1 MSALAPGVNLAAI
14 YRVGRLKV
22 RPAQRRVLLEGQAV
36 PLGGRAF
43 DLLMVLIARRDRVVD
58 KDELL
63 HLVWPGVVV
72 EENNLTVQVSALR
85 KVFGAAAITTAAGH
99 GYQFTAPLLAGDEPV
114 SGVAVA
120 PHLPSHNLPA
130 QRSSFIGRGVQ
141 IAAVRQ
147 LLDSHRLVTLTGI
160 GGTGKTRLALQVA
173 AQLLPRFAD
182 GVYFAELAPLSD
194 AQFVAQAIA
203 SACKV
208 MAGDSSAGSLRTLTH
223 RLVAALE
230 PRHCLLVV
238 DNCEHLLDACAELI
252 DALLTHCEHL
262 VILATSRE
270 ALALEGEQVLFVP
283 PLGLP
288 PMREGDSG
296 ATTATG
302 DAGEVS
308 DASEP
313 VSEAMQLYAERA
325 RAVSASFRLDSSS
338 RPAVAEICRRLDGI
352 PLAIEFAAARAAHL
366 APAEVAGRLDD
377 RLRLLGGGRR
387 RLPHQQTLA
396 ATLEWSHGLLA
407 EPEQIVFRR
416 LAVFNGGFTL
426 SAAESVCQGGGV
438 TRAEVLDRL
447 ASLVAKSLV
456 VPGNDGRGETRYRL
470 LETLRLYAAEKLTAA
485 GEAEAWRARH
495 RDVWLAWLEAMP
507 MEGLTVDLDTIARVD
522 REIDH
527 LHAAA
532 GACLADNRPE
542 LLARIAIR
550 LMGHVLTGHRYRNM
564 IQLLEQAAQQSGRF
578 SAADRLA
585 LHLALAALHLIANDV
600 TSGLRHVEQ
609 AIEASAG
616 GTDELETAALVF
628 RAFARSI
635 LAAVPGADTTLVELA
650 RRDAS
655 QAVSQAAALTP
666 GWRGFCEIWAAD
678 VELIVGKLDA
688 GTRLAQAA
696 EQSCQASGLARSWPH
711 GSAITKATVGLHLL
725 GRDDAALAS
734 AITGLAHFTSLDA
747 RPAMSDGWTV
757 ELAPALYVGGEFD
770 AAERLLRE
778 GAKAL
783 SRSGVDGAPNQFLIV
798 AAVMEVLRGQPARG
812 AKLLG
817 AARSAG
823 GADQEVMA
831 FRTPTSMQMYL
842 HYLPQVREALGAD
855 AARRLRDEGRSM
867 TLDEAFAYALEGI
880 EAARE

>member
-1 MSALAPGVNLAAI
+1 MAAI
-14 YRVGRLKV
+14 YKIGKLEV
-22 RPAQRRVLLEGQAV
+22 RPAMRRVLLEGQAV

-43 DLLMVLIARRDRVVD
+43 DLLMLLIAQRDRVVG

-63 HLVWPGVVV
+63 QRVWPGVVV

-85 KVFGAAAITTAAGH
+85 KVFGAASITTAAGH
-99 GYQFTAPLLAGDEPV
+99 GYQFTAPLLASDEP
-114 SGVAVA
+114 A
-120 PHLPSHNLPA
+120 PSAMPAEHLPSHNLPA
-130 QRSSFIGRGVQ
+130 QRSSFIGRDVQ

-173 AQLLPRFAD
+173 ARELPRFAD
-182 GVYFAELAPLSD
+182 GVFFADLAPLSD
-194 AQFVAQAIA
+194 GQFVAQAVA

-208 MAGDSSAGSLRTLTH
+208 MAGDSSAGSPRTLTQ
-223 RLVAALE
+223 RLVAALA

-238 DNCEHLLDACAELI
+238 DNCEHLLDACGEMI
-252 DALLTHCEHL
+252 DALLTQCGRL

-283 PLGLP
+283 PLELP
-288 PMREGDSG
+288 PFLIDDSG
-296 ATTATG
+296 AANATG
-302 DAGEVS
+302 VTGTVS
-308 DASEP
+308 DAGTP

-325 RAVSASFRLDSSS
+325 RAVSASFALDDRTRST
-338 RPAVAEICRRLDGI
+338 VAEICRRLDGI
-352 PLAIEFAAARAAHL
+352 PLAIEFAAARVAHL
-366 APAEVAGRLDD
+366 APAEVAARLDD

-407 EPEQIVFRR
+407 EPEQLVFRR
-416 LAVFNGGFTL
+416 LAVFSGGFTL
-426 SAAESVCQGGGV
+426 DAAESVCHGGSV
-438 TRAEVLDRL
+438 TRTEVLDRL

-456 VPGNDGRGETRYRL
+456 VAGPDNRGETRYRL
-470 LETLRLYAAEKLTAA
+470 LETVRLYAAEKLGFA

-507 MEGLTVDLDTIARVD
+507 LENLSIDLDAIALVD

-527 LHAAA
+527 LHTAAA
-532 GACLADNRPE
+532 TCLADGHPE
-542 LLARIAIR
+542 LLARFAIR
-550 LMGHVLTGHRYRNM
+550 LLGHVLTGHRYRNM
-564 IQLLEQAAQQSGRF
+564 IQLLERAAEQAGRF

-585 LHLALAALHLIANDV
+585 MHLALAALHLIANDV
-600 TSGLRHVEQ
+600 TRGLLHVEQ
-609 AIEASAG
+609 AVEASAG
-616 GTDELETAALVF
+616 GTDELATATLVL

-635 LAAVPGADTTLVELA
+635 LAAVPGAEAMLA
-650 RRDAS
+650 DQARHDAS
-655 QAVSQAAALTP
+655 QAVAQAVVLTP

-696 EQSCQASGLARSWPH
+696 EQSCQAAGLPRSWVH
-711 GSAITKATVGLHLL
+711 GSSITKATVGLHLL

-734 AITGLAHFTSLDA
+734 ALTGLAHFTSLDA

-757 ELAPALYVGGEFD
+757 ELAPALYVGGQYES
-770 AAERLLRE
+770 AERLLRE
-778 GAKAL
+778 GAIAL
-783 SRSGVDGAPNQFLIV
+783 RRSGVDGAPNQFLIV
-798 AAVMEVLRGQPARG
+798 AAVMELLRGQPAR
-812 AKLLG
+812 AATLLG
-817 AARSAG
+817 AARAAG
-823 GADQEVMA
+823 GADKEVMA

-842 HYLPQVREALGAD
+842 HYLPQLREALGAD

-867 TLDEAFAYALEGI
+867 TLDEAFAYALDGI
-880 EAARE
+880 EAARQ

>member
-1 MSALAPGVNLAAI
+1 MATI
-14 YRVGRLKV
+14 YKVGRLEV
-22 RPAQRRVLLEGQAV
+22 RPAMRRVVFEGEAV

-43 DLLMVLIARRDRVVD
+43 DLLMVLIAQRDRVVG

-63 HLVWPGVVV
+63 RLVWPGVVV

-99 GYQFTAPLLAGDEPV
+99 GYQFTAPLLAGDQ
-114 SGVAVA
+114 AA
-120 PHLPSHNLPA
+120 PSVTPAEHLPPHNLPA
-130 QRSSFIGRGVQ
+130 QRSSFIGRDVQ
-141 IAAVRQ
+141 LAAVQQ

-173 AQLLPRFAD
+173 AKLLPRFAD
-182 GVYFAELAPLSD
+182 GVFFAELAPLSD
-194 AQFVAQAIA
+194 AQFVAQAVA
-203 SACKV
+203 SASKV
-208 MAGDSSAGSLRTLTH
+208 MVADSSVGSPRTLTH
-223 RLVAALE
+223 RLVAALA
-230 PRHCLLVV
+230 PRHCLLVL

-252 DALLTHCEHL
+252 DALLMQCERL

-283 PLGLP
+283 PLELP
-288 PMREGDSG
+288 PLRDRDSG
-296 ATTATG
+296 AAKATG
-302 DAGEVS
+302 DVGAVSDTGVVS
-308 DASEP
+308 DAGTP

-325 RAVSASFRLDSSS
+325 RAVSASFALDSQTL
-338 RPAVAEICRRLDGI
+338 PAVAEICRHLDGI

-366 APAEVAGRLDD
+366 APAEMAGRLDD

-407 EPEQIVFRR
+407 EPEQLVFRR
-416 LAVFNGGFTL
+416 LAVFSGGFTL
-426 SAAESVCQGGGV
+426 SAAENVCHGGGV
-438 TRAEVLDRL
+438 ARADVLDRV

-456 VPGNDGRGETRYRL
+456 VAGTDGHGETRYRL
-470 LETLRLYAAEKLTAA
+470 LETVRLYAAEKLASA
-485 GEAEAWRARH
+485 GEADAWRARH

-507 MEGLTVDLDTIARVD
+507 LEHLTVDLDTIALVD

-532 GACLADNRPE
+532 AACLADDRPE
-542 LLARIAIR
+542 LLARVAIR

-564 IQLLEQAAQQSGRF
+564 IQLLERAAQQSGRI

-585 LHLALAALHLIANDV
+585 FHLALAALHLIANDV

-609 AIEASAG
+609 AVEASAG
-616 GTDELETAALVF
+616 GVDELGTAALVF

-635 LAAVPGADTTLVELA
+635 LAAVPGADPTLAEQA
-650 RRDAS
+650 RHDAT
-655 QAVSQAAALTP
+655 QAVAQAAALTP
-666 GWRGFCEIWAAD
+666 GWRSFCEIWAAD

-696 EQSCQASGLARSWPH
+696 EQSSKASALARSWPH

-725 GRDDAALAS
+725 GRNEVALAS
-734 AITGLAHFTSLDA
+734 ALTGLQHFSSLDA

-757 ELAPALYVGGEFD
+757 ELAPALYVGGQHE

-783 SRSGVDGAPNQFLIV
+783 RRSGVDGAPNQFLIV
-798 AAVMEVLRGQPARG
+798 AAVMEVLRGQPARA

-817 AARSAG
+817 AARSAA
-823 GADQEVMA
+823 GADKEVMA
-831 FRTPTSMQMYL
+831 FRTPTSMQMYR
-842 HYLPQVREALGAD
+842 HYLPLVREALGTEVAH
-855 AARRLRDEGRSM
+855 RLRDEGRAM
-867 TLDEAFAYALEGI
+867 AMDEAFAYAMAGV
-880 EAARE
+880 EARPA